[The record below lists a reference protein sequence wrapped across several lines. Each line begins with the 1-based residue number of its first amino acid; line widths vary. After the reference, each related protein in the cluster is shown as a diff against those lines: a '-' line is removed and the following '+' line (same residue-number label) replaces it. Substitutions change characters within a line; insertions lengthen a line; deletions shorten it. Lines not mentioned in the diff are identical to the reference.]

1 MSNNHFS
8 FKQFTIYQKRSAFKV
23 GTDGVIL
30 GAWAGIENV
39 STILD
44 AGTGTGLIAL
54 MLAQR
59 SNANITAIEPDTDS
73 FEEACE
79 NVNRTNWKE
88 RVKVL
93 NMRLQ
98 DINPSDMKFDMIVSN
113 PPYFKDSL
121 ISPDPRKSV
130 ARHSFSLPH
139 NELLYCSEKL
149 LNAGGRLEIIMP
161 YDEGNVLIAIAS
173 GAGLYCNKII
183 KIRPTPSSEIRRLM
197 LSFSRERSVVLESF
211 LTIEK
216 GKRFEFTQE
225 YIDLTKEFY
234 LKL

>member
-30 GAWAGIENV
+30 GALAGIENV

-44 AGTGTGLIAL
+44 VGTGTGLIAL

-59 SNANITAIEPDTDS
+59 SDAHITAIEPDKDS

-79 NVNRTNWKE
+79 NINRTNWKE

-98 DINPSDMKFDMIVSN
+98 DLDPSALKFDLIVSN

-121 ISPDPRKSV
+121 LSPDARKSA
-130 ARHSFSLPH
+130 ARHSFSLPYD
-139 NELLYCSEKL
+139 ELLFCAEKL
-149 LNAGGRLEIIMP
+149 LNPCGRLEVIMP

-173 GAGLYCNKII
+173 GAGLYCNKIV
-183 KIRPTPSSEIRRLM
+183 KIRPTQTSEVRRLM
-197 LSFSRERSVVLESF
+197 ISFSRERTVVTEGF
-211 LTIEK
+211 LTIER